1 MRRVALVLLL
11 IVPILG
17 SCQLATALL
26 NPGEKA
32 ALTPA
37 AKVYA
42 LQGEFNIILQAV
54 ASYNSLPR
62 CSPTIIV
69 GCSEQKIMDRVRT
82 LIRTAKVALD
92 NAKATVKA
100 FPNAPAALVASAV
113 LRAAVAQL
121 AAYMVANNVQVET

>member
-1 MRRVALVLLL
+1 MRHLSLVLILL
-11 IVPILG
+11 VPLLG
-17 SCQLATALL
+17 GCQLATGLL
-26 NPGEKA
+26 NPVERA

-54 ASYNSLPR
+54 GSYNSLPR
-62 CSPTIIV
+62 CNAVLIV
-69 GCSEQKIMDRVRT
+69 GCSDQEIMDRVRT
-82 LIRTAKVALD
+82 LIRTAEVALD

-113 LRAAVAQL
+113 FRAAVAQL
-121 AAYMVANNVQVET
+121 AAYMVAQQIQVQT